1 MLLCEQLGWSPGS
14 CGDKGHMEVR
24 RTAVLR
30 CGAEGAGRTLPY
42 PRVSVQWVSEMAF
55 LRCPGCVNGN
65 GSEKPTHPPA
75 TWQVPATLSALTPKA
90 IDSHLPSAAQGPSFG
105 SPGLWVAE

>member
-14 CGDKGHMEVR
+14 CGDKGHVEVR
-24 RTAVLR
+24 RTAALR
-30 CGAEGAGRTLPY
+30 CGAEGVGRTLPY

-65 GSEKPTHPPA
+65 GSEKPSHPPA

-90 IDSHLPSAAQGPSFG
+90 IGSHLPSAAQGPSFG